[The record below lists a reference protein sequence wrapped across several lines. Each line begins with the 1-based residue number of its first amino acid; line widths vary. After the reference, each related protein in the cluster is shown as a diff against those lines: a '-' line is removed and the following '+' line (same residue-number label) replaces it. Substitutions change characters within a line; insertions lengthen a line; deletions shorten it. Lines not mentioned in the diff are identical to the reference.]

1 MRVRRGSWLASII
14 LVGGTATLQHE
25 AGHWL
30 GFELSGI
37 PARISFNHTYYLDHW
52 APSLAGDIGGP
63 LATLL
68 LSYCGLV
75 LIGVAAFREFG
86 AALAI
91 GHATSRLLAY
101 IVIVLTGSIRW
112 NDEGV
117 AALYLGWPDWTFVLL
132 LAPLFI
138 LALGLSWRRLSGS
151 RLQRA
156 KTFAAVIL
164 AVAVLGGVETEILDP
179 RLFPD
184 APRRELVLPAP
195 Q

>member
-1 MRVRRGSWLASII
+1 VRVRPAFWLASIV

-37 PARISFNHTYYLDHW
+37 PAGISFNHTYYLDHW
-52 APSLAGDIGGP
+52 APSLAGDLGGP

-75 LIGVAAFREFG
+75 LVGIAAAREFG

-91 GHATSRLLAY
+91 GHAASRLLAY
-101 IVIVLTGSIRW
+101 VIFALGGSIRW

-117 AALYLGWPDWTFVLL
+117 AALYLGWPDWTFVVL

-156 KTFAAVIL
+156 RIFAGVIL

-184 APRRELVLPAP
+184 AARRELVLPGP